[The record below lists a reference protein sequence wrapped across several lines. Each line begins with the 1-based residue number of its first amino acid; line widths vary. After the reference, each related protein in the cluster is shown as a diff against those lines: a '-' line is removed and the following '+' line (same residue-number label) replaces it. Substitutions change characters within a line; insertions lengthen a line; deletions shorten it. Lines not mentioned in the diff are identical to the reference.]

1 MSRDYLKI
9 IVVILVSFL
18 VHSNSFRNE
27 FVIDDPLHISEN
39 QLIKDWKNVP
49 LIFTRD
55 YFYLSGERAY
65 FPVVTLSYF
74 LDYSLWGLNVFGY
87 HLTNTLFHS
96 LNSVLIY
103 LIFGLLLQESKV
115 AFLSSILFAIHPI
128 HTESLNFISGR
139 TDLLA
144 MFFFLLSFYLY
155 IKTFYYSTLQQVQGL
170 SLPKTISPFHHFTY
184 FFSCISFIL
193 ALFSK
198 EMAVTLP
205 LVLVLSDFCFRR
217 FNPEVMDIVHKY
229 LVYVLLAFLF
239 ILGRFT
245 VFEPVGI
252 VEGCDLSSPVE
263 YIGKSFSFTF
273 YTMVRAIS
281 YYLKLLILPTKLTAG
296 YVFPHS
302 LIFSEP
308 AVVTAFVFLLVLL
321 LSALFL
327 YRREKVFSFSI
338 FYFFLTLLP
347 VANIVPFGRIFQE
360 RYLYIPS
367 LGFCIFLALLM
378 AKTLNYA
385 KAQKRSLRFG
395 VYFCIFS
402 VLGLYSLR
410 TVNRNFDWKN
420 NLSIWLKALQVY
432 PNSEEALVYAGIE
445 YQKIGE
451 IDKAIDYYERGLLVG
466 PDYANTTAYAENNL
480 GLIEMSRNNYEK
492 AISHFKKA
500 REALPGFTTPRMN
513 LAGVYVREGYFQQAI
528 NEYEEILSI
537 DPNFEDARRGLA
549 MVYFALGDHQKGQE
563 IIEKIKKK
571 KI

>member
-402 VLGLYSLR
+402 VLG
-410 TVNRNFDWKN
+410 
-420 NLSIWLKALQVY
+420 
-432 PNSEEALVYAGIE
+432 
-445 YQKIGE
+445 
-451 IDKAIDYYERGLLVG
+451 
-466 PDYANTTAYAENNL
+466 
-480 GLIEMSRNNYEK
+480 
-492 AISHFKKA
+492 
-500 REALPGFTTPRMN
+500 
-513 LAGVYVREGYFQQAI
+513 
-528 NEYEEILSI
+528 
-537 DPNFEDARRGLA
+537 
-549 MVYFALGDHQKGQE
+549 
-563 IIEKIKKK
+563 
-571 KI
+571 